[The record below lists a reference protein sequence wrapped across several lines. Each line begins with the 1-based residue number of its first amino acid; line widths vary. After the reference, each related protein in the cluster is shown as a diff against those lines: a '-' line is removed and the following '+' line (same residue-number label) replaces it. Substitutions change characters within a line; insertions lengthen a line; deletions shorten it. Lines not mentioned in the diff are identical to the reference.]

1 MPSLLIWRRPI
12 FAITRFRTSRWPSRI
27 RKWLSLRTKRRCRRL
42 RAGMTCPAHTTAEV
56 FGFSRAANGSAPFTL
71 KARHSRFSGS
81 ISESEPRDQP
91 SDARGL
97 VTFIVRITTKL
108 ISLAALAAVS
118 ALLTT
123 SMAESGAPTMKAIVI
138 HQYGGPDVLKYEDV
152 PRPEPKDDQ
161 LLVRVIAAG
170 VNPVDGMIRSGMF
183 AKGGNGAFPMILGG
197 DIAGIIEKNGSKITK
212 FKTGDPVFAYVS
224 LDNNGGYAQ
233 YALTTE
239 HETAPKP
246 KSLTYVQAAAV
257 PIVAL
262 TAWQA
267 LVDTAKLSAGQ
278 TVLIHGGSGGVG
290 SFAIQIAK
298 SRGAKVIA
306 TASTANQD
314 LLKELGAD
322 VAIDYTKQ
330 KFEDV
335 AKDVDVVLDSVGKDT
350 LARSYGV
357 VKKGGFIATLVA
369 EPDQAELDKHGIRG
383 APISVKPN
391 SDELME
397 IMKLI
402 EEKKIKPVVSQVLPL
417 TEAVKAQEQAATHHT
432 RGKIVLK
439 VADEPK

>member
-1 MPSLLIWRRPI
+1 MRGQLHGEIFEGLVVAHKLAHVQFSARKIAARRTLSIMP
-12 FAITRFRTSRWPSRI
+12 RFRRQFLFATI
-27 RKWLSLRTKRRCRRL
+27 TI
-42 RAGMTCPAHTTAEV
+42 
-56 FGFSRAANGSAPFTL
+56 AAILP
-71 KARHSRFSGS
+71 S
-81 ISESEPRDQP
+81 IS
-91 SDARGL
+91 
-97 VTFIVRITTKL
+97 
-108 ISLAALAAVS
+108 AAQS
-118 ALLTT
+118 AK
-123 SMAESGAPTMKAIVI
+123 PTMKAIVM
-138 HQYGGPDVLKYEDV
+138 HEYGGPEVLKYEEV
-152 PRPEPKDDQ
+152 PRPEPKDNEV
-161 LLVRVIAAG
+161 LVRMIAAG
-170 VNPVDGMIRSGMF
+170 VNPVDALIRSGNY
-183 AKGGNGAFPMILGG
+183 AKFFGTTLPLVPGY
-197 DIAGIIEKNGSKITK
+197 DIAGIVEKTGTKITK
-212 FKTGDPVFAYVS
+212 LKAGDPIYAYVMWG
-224 LDNNGGYAQ
+224 GGYAA
-233 YALTTE
+233 YAVATE
-239 HETAPKP
+239 GEAAAKP
-246 KSLTYVQAAAV
+246 KSITFVEAAGV
-257 PIVAL
+257 PLAAL

-267 LVDTAKLSAGQ
+267 LIDTAKLTAGQ

-298 SRGAKVIA
+298 ARGAKVIA
-306 TASTANQD
+306 TASTPNQD
-314 LLKELGAD
+314 LLKQLGSD
-322 VAIDYTKQ
+322 VAIDYTKT